1 MTLKTNLIN
10 IVLVDTIHPGNI
22 GSVARAMKTMGLSRL
37 SLVNPRVFPSNE
49 STALA
54 GNATDVLDNAAVYS
68 SIRDAIK
75 DSTFVYATSSR
86 DRSIQWPIMNAE
98 QAAKDICKETSSDK
112 EISIIFG
119 KEDRGLTNEELE
131 LANKLIEIP
140 ANPEY
145 PVLNLA
151 MSVQIISYEIFKAS
165 SDITE
170 KEWRD
175 YPEVNSHQLQ
185 MLIDHFIETAV
196 DIDVIDPDNPKK
208 IISRIKRMFTRLQPD
223 EMEAS
228 FMRGFLSGIK
238 KKLKPREALQGEAYS
253 MPRALPQGLIEG
265 LELFNQAP
273 ELEIILGKSFCS
285 IYKSLKRYEAEAFL
299 QVISPWEREHLL
311 LNV

>member
-1 MTLKTNLIN
+1 MQSNLIN

-37 SLVNPRVFPSNE
+37 SLVNPRVFPSDDAI
-49 STALA
+49 ALS
-54 GNATDVLDNAAVYS
+54 GNATDVLKNAKIYKN
-68 SIRDAIK
+68 IRDAVK

-86 DRSIQWPIMNAE
+86 DRTIQWPIKDAAS
-98 QAAKDICKETSSDK
+98 AAKDIHAEVNNNK

-119 KEDRGLTNEELE
+119 KEDRGLTNDELE
-131 LANKLIEIP
+131 NANRLIEIP
-140 ANPEY
+140 ANPIY

-165 SDITE
+165 SDIKL

-175 YPEVNSHQLQ
+175 YPEVNSEQLQ
-185 MLIDHFIETAV
+185 MLIDHFIDTAV
-196 DIDVIDPDNPKK
+196 EIDVIDPDNPKK

-238 KKLKPREALQGEAYS
+238 KKLK
-253 MPRALPQGLIEG
+253 
-265 LELFNQAP
+265 
-273 ELEIILGKSFCS
+273 
-285 IYKSLKRYEAEAFL
+285 
-299 QVISPWEREHLL
+299 
-311 LNV
+311 

>member
-1 MTLKTNLIN
+1 MGMQSNLIN

-37 SLVNPRVFPSNE
+37 SLVNPRIFPSDDAI
-49 STALA
+49 ALS
-54 GNATDVLDNAAVYS
+54 GNAIDVLKNAKIYKN
-68 SIRDAIK
+68 IREAIK

-86 DRSIQWPIMNAE
+86 DRSIQWPIKDAAS
-98 QAAKDICKETSSDK
+98 AAKDIHAEVNNNK

-119 KEDRGLTNEELE
+119 KEDRGLTNDELE
-131 LANKLIEIP
+131 NANRLIEIP
-140 ANPEY
+140 ANPIY

-165 SDITE
+165 SDVKL

-175 YPEVNSHQLQ
+175 YPEVNSEQLQ
-185 MLIDHFIETAV
+185 MLIDHFIETAI

-238 KKLKPREALQGEAYS
+238 KKLK
-253 MPRALPQGLIEG
+253 
-265 LELFNQAP
+265 
-273 ELEIILGKSFCS
+273 
-285 IYKSLKRYEAEAFL
+285 
-299 QVISPWEREHLL
+299 
-311 LNV
+311 

>member
-1 MTLKTNLIN
+1 MSLQSNLIN

-37 SLVNPRVFPSNE
+37 SLVNPRIFPSDDAI
-49 STALA
+49 ALS
-54 GNATDVLDNAAVYS
+54 GNATDVLNEAKIFT
-68 SIRDAIK
+68 SIKDAIK
-75 DSTFVYATSSR
+75 ESTFVYATSSR
-86 DRSIQWPIMNAE
+86 DRSIQWPITD
-98 QAAKDICKETSSDK
+98 AASAASDIVNEVNSNK

-119 KEDRGLTNEELE
+119 KEDRGLTNDELE
-131 LANKLIEIP
+131 YANRLIGIP

-165 SDITE
+165 SDGKL

-175 YPEVNSHQLQ
+175 YPEVNSKQLQ
-185 MLIDHFIETAV
+185 MLIDHFIETAI

-238 KKLKPREALQGEAYS
+238 KKLK
-253 MPRALPQGLIEG
+253 
-265 LELFNQAP
+265 
-273 ELEIILGKSFCS
+273 
-285 IYKSLKRYEAEAFL
+285 
-299 QVISPWEREHLL
+299 
-311 LNV
+311 

>member
-1 MTLKTNLIN
+1 MGMQSNLIN

-37 SLVNPRVFPSNE
+37 SLVNPRVFPSDDAI
-49 STALA
+49 ALS
-54 GNATDVLDNAAVYS
+54 GNATDVLKNAKIYKN
-68 SIRDAIK
+68 IREAIK

-86 DRSIQWPIMNAE
+86 DRSIQWPIKDAAS
-98 QAAKDICKETSSDK
+98 AAKDIHAEVNNNN

-119 KEDRGLTNEELE
+119 KEDRGLTNDELE
-131 LANKLIEIP
+131 NANRLIEIP
-140 ANPEY
+140 ANPIY

-165 SDITE
+165 SDISL

-175 YPEVNSHQLQ
+175 YPEVNSEQLQ
-185 MLIDHFIETAV
+185 MLIDHFIDTAV
-196 DIDVIDPDNPKK
+196 EIDVIDPDNPKK

-238 KKLKPREALQGEAYS
+238 KKLK
-253 MPRALPQGLIEG
+253 
-265 LELFNQAP
+265 
-273 ELEIILGKSFCS
+273 
-285 IYKSLKRYEAEAFL
+285 
-299 QVISPWEREHLL
+299 
-311 LNV
+311 

>member
-1 MTLKTNLIN
+1 MNLNCVLFLQQILTLLLLYGQPKGLYLTKLVLTCRYCNRNEDNSCMTLETNLIN

-22 GSVARAMKTMGLSRL
+22 GSVARAMKTMGLQRL
-37 SLVNPRVFPSNE
+37 SLVNPRVFPSGE

-54 GNATDVLDNAAVYS
+54 GNATDVLENAIIFD
-68 SIRDAIK
+68 SIKDAIK
-75 DSTFVYATSSR
+75 DSTFVYATSAR

-98 QAAKDICKETSSDK
+98 QAANDICNEINSKKEV
-112 EISIIFG
+112 SIVFG

-151 MSVQIISYEIFKAS
+151 MSAQIICYEILKAS
-165 SDITE
+165 SDDTNR
-170 KEWRD
+170 EWRD
-175 YPEVNSHQLQ
+175 YPEVNSNQLQ
-185 MLIDHFIETAV
+185 RLIDHFIETAV

-238 KKLKPREALQGEAYS
+238 KKIK
-253 MPRALPQGLIEG
+253 
-265 LELFNQAP
+265 
-273 ELEIILGKSFCS
+273 
-285 IYKSLKRYEAEAFL
+285 
-299 QVISPWEREHLL
+299 
-311 LNV
+311 

>member
-1 MTLKTNLIN
+1 MSLQTNLIN

-22 GSVARAMKTMGLSRL
+22 GSVARAMKTMGLKRL
-37 SLVNPRVFPSNE
+37 SLVNPRVFPSGE
-49 STALA
+49 SNALA
-54 GNATDVLDNAAVYS
+54 GNATDVLENAKIFT
-68 SIRDAIK
+68 SIKDAIM

-86 DRSIQWPIMNAE
+86 DRSIQWPLMDAE
-98 QAAKDICKETSSDK
+98 TAAKDICEEVGSKKEV
-112 EISIIFG
+112 SIVFG
-119 KEDRGLTNEELE
+119 KEDRGLTNDELE

-151 MSVQIISYEIFKAS
+151 MSAQIISYEILKAS
-165 SDITE
+165 SINQN

-175 YPEVNSHQLQ
+175 YPEVNSKQLQ
-185 MLIDHFIETAV
+185 MLIDHFIETAI

-238 KKLKPREALQGEAYS
+238 KKLK
-253 MPRALPQGLIEG
+253 
-265 LELFNQAP
+265 
-273 ELEIILGKSFCS
+273 
-285 IYKSLKRYEAEAFL
+285 
-299 QVISPWEREHLL
+299 
-311 LNV
+311 

>member
-1 MTLKTNLIN
+1 MSLQSNLIN

-37 SLVNPRVFPSNE
+37 SLVNPRVFPSGDAN
-49 STALA
+49 ALS
-54 GNATDVLDNAAVYS
+54 GNATDVLENAQIYS
-68 SIRDAIK
+68 SIREAIK

-86 DRSIQWPIMNAE
+86 DRSIQWPITDAAN
-98 QAAKDICKETSSDK
+98 AAKDIHNETTNNKEV
-112 EISIIFG
+112 SIIFG
-119 KEDRGLTNEELE
+119 KEDRGLTNDELE
-131 LANKLIEIP
+131 CANRLIEIP
-140 ANPEY
+140 ANPQY

-165 SDITE
+165 SDNNL

-175 YPEVNSHQLQ
+175 YPEVNSKQLQ

-196 DIDVIDPDNPKK
+196 DIEVIDPDNPKK

-238 KKLKPREALQGEAYS
+238 KKLK
-253 MPRALPQGLIEG
+253 
-265 LELFNQAP
+265 
-273 ELEIILGKSFCS
+273 
-285 IYKSLKRYEAEAFL
+285 
-299 QVISPWEREHLL
+299 
-311 LNV
+311 

>member
-1 MTLKTNLIN
+1 MTAKSNLIN

-37 SLVNPRVFPSNE
+37 SLVNPRVFPSDDAI
-49 STALA
+49 ALS
-54 GNATDVLDNAAVYS
+54 GNATDVLQNAKIYKN
-68 SIRDAIK
+68 IRDAIK

-86 DRSIQWPIMNAE
+86 DRSIQWPIKDAAS
-98 QAAKDICKETSSDK
+98 AAKDIHAEVNNNK

-119 KEDRGLTNEELE
+119 KEDRGLTNDELE
-131 LANKLIEIP
+131 NANRLIEIP
-140 ANPEY
+140 ANPIY

-165 SDITE
+165 SDISL

-175 YPEVNSHQLQ
+175 YPEVNSKQLQ
-185 MLIDHFIETAV
+185 MLIDHFIDTAV
-196 DIDVIDPDNPKK
+196 EIDVIDPDNPKK

-238 KKLKPREALQGEAYS
+238 KKLK
-253 MPRALPQGLIEG
+253 
-265 LELFNQAP
+265 
-273 ELEIILGKSFCS
+273 
-285 IYKSLKRYEAEAFL
+285 
-299 QVISPWEREHLL
+299 
-311 LNV
+311 

>member
-1 MTLKTNLIN
+1 MTAQSNLIN

-37 SLVNPRVFPSNE
+37 SLVNPRVFPSDDAI
-49 STALA
+49 ALS
-54 GNATDVLDNAAVYS
+54 GNATDVLKNAKIYKN
-68 SIRDAIK
+68 IREAIK

-86 DRSIQWPIMNAE
+86 DRSIQWPIKDAAS
-98 QAAKDICKETSSDK
+98 AAKDIHTEISNDK

-119 KEDRGLTNEELE
+119 KEDRGLTNDELE
-131 LANKLIEIP
+131 NANRLIEIP
-140 ANPEY
+140 ANPIY

-165 SDITE
+165 SDIKL

-175 YPEVNSHQLQ
+175 YPEVNSEQLQ
-185 MLIDHFIETAV
+185 MLIDHFIDTAV
-196 DIDVIDPDNPKK
+196 EIDVIDPDNPKK

-238 KKLKPREALQGEAYS
+238 KKLK
-253 MPRALPQGLIEG
+253 
-265 LELFNQAP
+265 
-273 ELEIILGKSFCS
+273 
-285 IYKSLKRYEAEAFL
+285 
-299 QVISPWEREHLL
+299 
-311 LNV
+311 

>member
-1 MTLKTNLIN
+1 MGMQSNLIN

-37 SLVNPRVFPSNE
+37 SLVNPRIFPSDDAI
-49 STALA
+49 ALS
-54 GNATDVLDNAAVYS
+54 GNATDVLKNAKIYKN
-68 SIRDAIK
+68 IREAIK

-86 DRSIQWPIMNAE
+86 DRSIQWPIKDAAS
-98 QAAKDICKETSSDK
+98 AAKDIHAEVNNNK

-119 KEDRGLTNEELE
+119 KEDRGLTNDELE
-131 LANKLIEIP
+131 NANRLIEIP
-140 ANPEY
+140 ANPKY

-151 MSVQIISYEIFKAS
+151 MSVQIISYEIFKSS
-165 SDITE
+165 SDVKL

-175 YPEVNSHQLQ
+175 YPEVNSEQLQ
-185 MLIDHFIETAV
+185 MLIDHFIKTAI

-238 KKLKPREALQGEAYS
+238 KKLK
-253 MPRALPQGLIEG
+253 
-265 LELFNQAP
+265 
-273 ELEIILGKSFCS
+273 
-285 IYKSLKRYEAEAFL
+285 
-299 QVISPWEREHLL
+299 
-311 LNV
+311 

>member
-1 MTLKTNLIN
+1 MSLQTNLIN

-22 GSVARAMKTMGLSRL
+22 GSVARAMKTMGLKRL
-37 SLVNPRVFPSNE
+37 SLVNPRVFPSGE
-49 STALA
+49 SNALA
-54 GNATDVLDNAAVYS
+54 GNATDVLENAKIFT
-68 SIRDAIK
+68 SIKDAIM

-86 DRSIQWPIMNAE
+86 DRSIQWPLMDAE
-98 QAAKDICKETSSDK
+98 TAAKDICEEVGLKKEV
-112 EISIIFG
+112 SIIFG
-119 KEDRGLTNEELE
+119 KEDRGLKNDELE

-151 MSVQIISYEIFKAS
+151 MSAQIISYEILKAS
-165 SDITE
+165 SINQN

-175 YPEVNSHQLQ
+175 YPEVNSKQLQ
-185 MLIDHFIETAV
+185 MLIDHFIETAI

-238 KKLKPREALQGEAYS
+238 KKLK
-253 MPRALPQGLIEG
+253 
-265 LELFNQAP
+265 
-273 ELEIILGKSFCS
+273 
-285 IYKSLKRYEAEAFL
+285 
-299 QVISPWEREHLL
+299 
-311 LNV
+311 